1 MTAMSDSD
9 AANAQEAQKESAE
22 RYLQLYNRTPM
33 ALHSV
38 DGDARIIEVNDHWLT
53 LFGYRREEVLGRS
66 PPDFM
71 IAESA
76 QLYRERA
83 WPDMLSSTEAIRT
96 FDYRF
101 MKRSGEIF
109 DGRLSSSGERDATGR
124 LIRTWAATVD
134 ITAEKRAEAHL
145 LQAQKM
151 EVVGQLTGG
160 IAHDFNNL
168 LTAIIG
174 NLDLLARETQDNPK
188 AARRTQAALHAADRA
203 AKLTEQL
210 LAFSRKQHLRPEAL
224 DLNANI
230 ARMGDLLA
238 RTMGGVVSIRTQ
250 CEPQL
255 WPVSLDPTQIELVI
269 LNLAINARDA
279 MPSGGTVTIET
290 VNIPRGSDL
299 IPAEWGEAM
308 DAVGI
313 SLSDTGTGMDA
324 ATLAKVFEPFF
335 TTKEIGKGSGL
346 GLSQVHGVV
355 QQSGGAI
362 RIESQPGVGT
372 TVRLYFPR
380 AAQMS
385 ITEAAG
391 TQPMAM
397 DFVGSVLVV
406 DDDADV
412 RETTV
417 QMLRYAGYQVAEAE
431 SGPAAWEALDKG
443 AVYDLMVVDVA
454 MAEVNGF
461 ETVRRAREKRP
472 GLRVLFVTGYA
483 ETSALDTQAGHD
495 PLIKKPFAVAALV
508 EAVRQALQHSPSA

>member
-1 MTAMSDSD
+1 MTSRDRDTANTED
-9 AANAQEAQKESAE
+9 APDDGAD

-53 LFGYRREEVLGRS
+53 LFGYRRDEVLGRS

-71 IAESA
+71 VVESA
-76 QLYRERA
+76 RLYRERA
-83 WPDMLSSTEAIRT
+83 WPDMLGSTETIRT

-101 MKRSGEIF
+101 VKRSGEIF
-109 DGRLSSSGERDATGR
+109 DGRLSSRGERGADGR

-174 NLDLLARETQDNPK
+174 NLDLLARETKDNPK
-188 AARRTQAALHAADRA
+188 AAGRTKAALHAADRA

-224 DLNANI
+224 NLNASI

-238 RTMGGVVSIRTQ
+238 RTMGGVVTIRTQ
-250 CEPQL
+250 CEPLL

-290 VNIPRGSDL
+290 VNIPRGSAA
-299 IPAEWGEAM
+299 IPPEWGKAM

-335 TTKEIGKGSGL
+335 TTKDIGKGSGL

-355 QQSGGAI
+355 QQSGGTI
-362 RIESQPGVGT
+362 RIESQPGAGT

-380 AAQMS
+380 AAEMPLAQMDE
-385 ITEAAG
+385 TRPLA
-391 TQPMAM
+391 T
-397 DFVGSVLVV
+397 DFVGRVLVV

-412 RETTV
+412 REITV
-417 QMLRYAGYQVAEAE
+417 QMLRYAGYRVTEAD
-431 SGPAAWEALDKG
+431 GGQAALEALEGD
-443 AVYDLMVVDVA
+443 AVYDLVIVDVA
-454 MAEVNGF
+454 MAGVNGF
-461 ETVRRAREKRP
+461 ETVRRARAKRP
-472 GLRVLFVTGYA
+472 ELRVLFVTGYA
-483 ETSALDTQAGHD
+483 ETSALHTQAGHD
-495 PLIKKPFAVAALV
+495 PLIKKPFAVAELV
-508 EAVRQALQHSPSA
+508 EAVRQALQRGPLV